1 MNNPI
6 EEKIVMEIAKELG
19 ISPNLVQ
26 KIVKSQFEFVKVT
39 MEKGEFET
47 IKLPYFGKWHVK
59 PYRLQKVNE
68 NYGTFYHRRKSS
80 NNLPGTET
88 SPSIQEDNQSGQGP
102 IQEASSD

>member
-1 MNNPI
+1 MITP
-6 EEKIVMEIAKELG
+6 EERITQEIAKELG

-26 KIVKSQFEFVKVT
+26 KIVKSQFEFVRKT

-47 IKLPYFGKWHVK
+47 IRLAFFGKWMVK

-80 NNLPGTET
+80 NTEAGVENG
-88 SPSIQEDNQSGQGP
+88 SSIQETNNEGQR
-102 IQEASSD
+102 